1 MRIARFLVIAVALL
15 ALLTAGTGAQTQER
29 GVTATEVVIGT
40 SQPLSGPAAFWGV
53 GVGGGMDA
61 YLKIINNA
69 GGIHGRKI
77 RLVMRDDSYLPP
89 RAATNVRELV
99 ERERVFAIVSLIGS
113 ANAFAVRNY
122 LIENKVL
129 WITPTA
135 DASMWSG
142 FKQMRYVFVAYPSYV
157 DEGRILT
164 QYAVKNLGVK
174 SVAVFYQNDLYGQ
187 KGLLGV
193 KRGAAEAK
201 IPVTTSVSYE
211 VTDTEVSNQALKMR
225 QSNADA
231 VVLYATPRHGA
242 LIVREM
248 AKIGYKPKLLSSFTL
263 ADPIMFTLGGDA
275 WNNVVSTGF
284 YPLPGTGDFKVDELQ
299 ATLISINPA
308 LAQNPFNAL
317 AGVAFLEPFLE
328 GLRRAGPN
336 LTQERFV
343 EAMESIKNWDGQVI
357 RKVTFGP
364 KQHQGINRIF
374 LVKIANKT
382 YKPLSDY
389 VVYPMGF

>member
-1 MRIARFLVIAVALL
+1 MRIARFLAFAIALL

-29 GVTATEVVIGT
+29 GVSAKEVVIGT

-53 GVGGGMDA
+53 GVSGGMDA
-61 YLKIINNA
+61 YLKIINDA

-77 RLVMRDDSYLPP
+77 RLVVRDDAYLPP
-89 RAATNVRELV
+89 RAAINVRELV
-99 ERERVFAIVSLIGS
+99 EREGVFAIVSLIGT

-122 LIENKVL
+122 IIENKVL

-135 DASMWSG
+135 DATMWSG
-142 FKQMRYVFVAYPSYV
+142 FKQIRYVFVTYPSYV

-164 QYAVKNLGVK
+164 DYAVKNLGVK

-231 VVLYATPRHGA
+231 VILYATPRHGA

-284 YPLPGTGDFKVDELQ
+284 YPLPGTGDYKVDELSARLAQ
-299 ATLISINPA
+299 INPQ
-308 LAQNPFNAL
+308 LTQNPFNAL

-336 LTQERFV
+336 LTKERFV

-364 KQHQGINRIF
+364 KQHQGINRIY
-374 LVKIANKT
+374 LIKIENKT